1 MLVIMSQ
8 LKLSSFLILFSM
20 IVLFSIGMITGEN
33 IKSVFGQT
41 YKDETNNQMQK
52 SKNKNNNDDGKELT
66 TVIKVKIIKQN
77 IDLANHDH
85 LKIVGYLNGEGQTKY
100 IDLKEIKGEE
110 VKSKNPTINPLIVNL
125 NFNKSND
132 ISSTMIDDEYYICAY
147 VLDDDNDGNIK
158 ENPTF
163 LSPSSTTLPLYD
175 CDEGNIGLSTSK
187 DTVTLF
193 STMKKYGESKAT
205 YTSSKT
211 FYSTNQQKNVKNISS
226 DPDEEVKITINVPIS
241 DAKDIHDMNVVSMVK
256 GEYQIKTIDVQKEL
270 KNGNNKNDKIP
281 VPFTFERQTEV
292 GPIQPGDLFFGC
304 VTSDEFPDQNS
315 DCEKRM
321 LKDLDVINTICA
333 RKDSSC

>member
-1 MLVIMSQ
+1 MLVIMLQ
-8 LKLSSFLILFSM
+8 LKLSLFLILISM
-20 IVLFSIGMITGEN
+20 IVIFSIGIITGEN

-41 YKDETNNQMQK
+41 FEDGTNNQMQK
-52 SKNKNNNDDGKELT
+52 SKNNNNNDDDKELT

-100 IDLKEIKGEE
+100 IDLKEIKKEE
-110 VKSKNPTINPLIVNL
+110 KKSKSPTINPLTVNL

-147 VLDDDNDGNIK
+147 VLAEDNDGNIK
-158 ENPTF
+158 ENSDF
-163 LSPSSTTLPLYD
+163 LSQSSTTFPLYD

-211 FYSTNQQKNVKNISS
+211 FYSTNQQKNATS
-226 DPDEEVKITINVPIS
+226 DPEDEVKITINVPIS

-270 KNGNNKNDKIP
+270 KNGNDKNDKIP
-281 VPFTFERQTEV
+281 VPFAFERQTEV

-321 LKDLDVINTICA
+321 LKDLDVINTVCA